1 MQYHFSMAK
10 RFTEISLKLLF
21 KQTPSPVF
29 RKIKQHLINNFDGNF
44 NTLGWLIIVL
54 QNTNFNTGTQIT
66 KTNTSKIVFSKK
78 QLSPSMTG
86 EASDNLSFYF
96 IPTSISS
103 EDFKRK
109 SRAILPTQT
118 LKNQYT
124 CQMVSYILKQPN
136 SSQKT
141 IIISFMSILIL
152 H

>member
-10 RFTEISLKLLF
+10 RFTETSLKLLF

-29 RKIKQHLINNFDGNF
+29 RKIKQYLIKNFDENF

-96 IPTSISS
+96 VPTSISS

-109 SRAILPTQT
+109 SRAILPMQT
-118 LKNQYT
+118 LKDQYT

-136 SSQKT
+136 PSQKT

>member
-10 RFTEISLKLLF
+10 RFTETSLKLLF
-21 KQTPSPVF
+21 KQIPSPVF
-29 RKIKQHLINNFDGNF
+29 RKIKQYLIKNFDGNF
-44 NTLGWLIIVL
+44 NKLGWLIIAL

-66 KTNTSKIVFSKK
+66 KTNTSKIVFLKK
-78 QLSPSMTG
+78 QLSPSMTR

-109 SRAILPTQT
+109 SRAILPMQM
-118 LKNQYT
+118 LKHQYT
-124 CQMVSYILKQPN
+124 CQMVSYILKKP
-136 SSQKT
+136 SPSQKT
-141 IIISFMSILIL
+141 IIISFMSIVIL

>member
-10 RFTEISLKLLF
+10 RFNETSLKLLF

-29 RKIKQHLINNFDGNF
+29 RKIKQYLIKNFDGNF
-44 NTLGWLIIVL
+44 NILGWLIIAL

-66 KTNTSKIVFSKK
+66 KTNTSKIVFLKK

-96 IPTSISS
+96 VPSSISS

-109 SRAILPTQT
+109 SRAILPMQT
-118 LKNQYT
+118 LKHQYT
-124 CQMVSYILKQPN
+124 CQMVSYILKQP
-136 SSQKT
+136 SPSQKT